1 MKGTTT
7 RRRGAA
13 SAEYTMVL
21 VFLFLPC
28 MAGIVFAGERMIESY
43 LTLRDQVLSPFP

>member
-1 MKGTTT
+1 MKGAKT

-13 SAEYTMVL
+13 SAEYTMLL
-21 VFLFLPC
+21 VFFFLPC
-28 MAGIVFAGERMIESY
+28 MGAIIYAGERMITSY

>member
-1 MKGTTT
+1 MEGTTN

-13 SAEYTMVL
+13 SAEYTMLL
-21 VFLFLPC
+21 VFFFLPC
-28 MAGIVFAGERMIESY
+28 MGAIVFAGERMISSY